1 MLCGLQAAGDA
12 VEERKGHRV
21 RRGSQREGDLG
32 KGILGGRGGSWEE
45 GSWEDRDPGKKGSW
59 EEGDPEKKGS
69 WEDGDLGG
77 RGSQEKGDEE
87 AAGEGGCYQTQLE
100 LGPWAPGYSELTEP

>member
-12 VEERKGHRV
+12 VKERKGRRV

-45 GSWEDRDPGKKGSW
+45 GSWEDRDP
-59 EEGDPEKKGS
+59 EKKGS

-87 AAGEGGCYQTQLE
+87 AAGEGECYQTQLE